1 MTGIPML
8 DLVRMHAPMVDEMKR
23 AFAEVLESGR
33 YIGGPAVEGFEKELA
48 AHVGA
53 EHAIGVSSGTDALLV
68 ALMALG
74 VGAGDEII
82 TTPYTFFATAGSIAR
97 LGAKPVFID
106 IDPITFNIDPTAIEA
121 AVTERTVGILPV
133 HLFGQCAEM
142 LPVLDVARSLGL
154 WVLEDA
160 AQAIGA
166 KYHERSA
173 GTMGKAGMFSFF
185 PAKNLGALGDAGA
198 VVTDDPDLTAQMRS
212 LRQHG
217 AKQKYRHD
225 CIGGNFRLDALQA
238 SLLSVKL
245 PLLEEWEAG
254 RRRVAARYHE
264 LLSDLEELTLP
275 VELDKRRHVF
285 NQYVVRSKKRDAIK
299 RSLKSAGIGCAVY
312 YPEPLHVQECF
323 AHLGYRRGDFPE
335 AERAAKES
343 LALPIDPLLDDAG
356 IARVATAIGDGL
368 K

>member
-1 MTGIPML
+1 ML
-8 DLVRMHAPMVDEMKR
+8 NLVRMHAPIAEEMKR
-23 AFAEVLESGR
+23 VFSEVLESGR
-33 YIGGPAVEGFEKELA
+33 YIGGTAVEGFEKELA
-48 AHVGA
+48 AHIGA

-68 ALMALG
+68 TLMALG

-106 IDPITFNIDPTAIEA
+106 IDPITFNIDTTAIEA
-121 AVTERTVGILPV
+121 AVTERTVGIVPV

-142 LPVLDVARSLGL
+142 IPALDVARTCGL
-154 WVLEDA
+154 WVVEDA

-166 KYHERSA
+166 KFHQRSA
-173 GTMGKAGMFSFF
+173 GTMGKAGTFSFF

-198 VVTDDPDLTAQMRS
+198 VVTDDPGLAEQVRS

-245 PLLEEWEAG
+245 PFLEEWEAG

-275 VELDKRRHVF
+275 VEPDERRHVF
-285 NQYVVRSKKRDAIK
+285 NQYVVRSPKRDAIK
-299 RSLKSAGIGCAVY
+299 RSLESAGIGCAVY

-323 AHLGYRRGDFPE
+323 AHLGYCRGDFPE

-343 LALPIDPLLDDAG
+343 LALPIDPLLGDAE
-356 IARVATAIGDGL
+356 IARVATAIGEGL